1 MASFAP
7 TRRTVTD
14 SVIPPPVVRSD
25 ARHAPVRDRQACE
38 SSAFGVRRSAFG
50 VRRSAF
56 GVRRSAFGVRRS
68 AFGVRRSAFGVRH
81 QRHQQRQQQRRRHHD
96 AAPATIAGRAVAMLR
111 DENSCRTAAVA
122 KRAAGAPHRPGDAHR
137 VRHTRHRSI
146 GRGRPGIATRG
157 APAYDS

>member
-1 MASFAP
+1 MRIVGV
-7 TRRTVTD
+7 RR
-14 SVIPPPVVRSD
+14 
-25 ARHAPVRDRQACE
+25 
-38 SSAFGVRRSAFG
+38 SAFGVRRSAFG

-81 QRHQQRQQQRRRHHD
+81 QRHQQRQQQQQQQQRRRRHD

-122 KRAAGAPHRPGDAHR
+122 KRAAGAPHRPGDAHC

-157 APAYDS
+157 TPAYDS

>member
-1 MASFAP
+1 MRRFAIG
-7 TRRTVTD
+7 RRAN
-14 SVIPPPVVRSD
+14 R
-25 ARHAPVRDRQACE
+25 
-38 SSAFGVRRSAFG
+38 
-50 VRRSAF
+50 RRSAF

-81 QRHQQRQQQRRRHHD
+81 QRHQQRQQQQQQRRRHHD